1 MTLSSHALRKLTN
14 GFICLRRSLEGVR
27 LARFE
32 VQDPLSIGEAIVAG
46 IGRERIRV

>member
-1 MTLSSHALRKLTN
+1 VTN

-27 LARFE
+27 LARLDF
-32 VQDPLSIGEAIVAG
+32 QDPSSFDEAIVAG